1 MRQESIFTN
10 ARIVTADKVIE
21 GTLRTKDGV
30 IVEIAEGASRSSEA
44 IDLEGDYLIPGLIEL
59 HTDNLEKHFVPR
71 PGVRWPALAAVTA
84 HDAQVAAAGITTVYD
99 AVTVGQTAAGGD
111 RMSFLRDMVDTI
123 AAAQKREVLRITHRL
138 HLRCEV
144 SYENCPGLF
153 ETFLDHSLL
162 DMASL
167 MDHTPGQRQFTSLE
181 SYRNY
186 YQKKYAW
193 SDEEFSRFAVKQ
205 KAAHETHA
213 GPNRRKIVAMA
224 KERGLTLASHDDA
237 TLAHVDEAISEGM
250 AIAEFPTTFEAA
262 EASHKAGMQVLMGAP
277 NVVRGKS
284 HSGNLSSRDLA
295 ERRML
300 DIISSDYMPVS
311 LVHAA
316 FLLGESG
323 AGFTLPEGIA
333 MASKTPARAVGIKD
347 RGEIAVGQRADLAQV
362 RKVDDLPLVRQVW
375 RDAVRVI

>member
-1 MRQESIFTN
+1 MRQETIITN
-10 ARIVTADKVIE
+10 ARIVTADAVIE
-21 GTLRTKDGV
+21 GTLRIKDGV
-30 IVEIAEGASRSSEA
+30 IVEIAEGASRASDA
-44 IDLEGDYLIPGLIEL
+44 VDLDGDYLIPGLVEL

-71 PGVRWPALAAVTA
+71 PGVRWPGLAAVVA

-111 RMSFLRDMVDTI
+111 RLELLREMVGTI
-123 AAAQKREVLRITHRL
+123 EAAQKQDTLRICHRL

-144 SYENCPGLF
+144 SYENCAELF
-153 ETFLDHSLL
+153 ETFLDNSLL

-167 MDHTPGQRQFTSLE
+167 MDHTPGQRQFTTLE
-181 SYRNY
+181 SYRYY

-193 SDEEFSRFAVKQ
+193 SDDEFSKFAVKQ
-205 KAAHETHA
+205 QAAHEQYA
-213 GPNRRKIVAMA
+213 GRNRKAIVAMA
-224 KERGLTLASHDDA
+224 KDRGLTLASHDDA
-237 TLAHVDEAISEGM
+237 TLDHVNEAISEGM

-262 EASHKAGMQVLMGAP
+262 EASHSAGLQVLMGAP

-295 ERRML
+295 DRRML

-323 AGFTLPEGIA
+323 AGFTLSEGIA
-333 MASKTPARAVGIKD
+333 MASKTPARAVGITD

-362 RKVDDLPLVRQVW
+362 RKIDGLPLVRQVW